1 MTKRNRFLI
10 LTTALWLGAL
20 YALTAMMMLDAKP
33 LQLVDAVVEA
43 AQTVAKT
50 SAAPAEAAVSGSA
63 VRMDAP
69 AAQPLAVRE
78 PRVSGAIVERAS
90 ASAKRNRAERNVVD
104 PRMKVQDV
112 LLDGALPEG
121 VEDGLGGVRVCV
133 TFHKDATR
141 DEAVAA
147 FEHAGGDV
155 TDGES
160 FQYARF
166 MNGTVPAGSV
176 VRLAEAEAVEY
187 VVLQSSQQAE
197 ASWQEAGWHGGDQ
210 LAAPSHGLNRGHGV
224 NIAVFDV
231 GTYANHHAFHH
242 TEGWY
247 ENKKAHVAWLDSSYP
262 TQSEHTTHVVGTMV
276 AHPAMPSPVR
286 GSCWDAAVGVFH
298 FANAVNKSYTARN
311 VYNAD
316 LYNHSWSRKI
326 GWELENGQWHNY
338 GGTWQFGAYT
348 ADARALDA
356 FVRDSDDMGV
366 LAGVFIAA
374 GNHKGDNS
382 PAGNDGA
389 YDNLTPDACAKNVI
403 TVGSG
408 FVGNPHYIAPYSSRG
423 PTDDMRIK
431 PDVCVK
437 GLIHSTGGWTNAGYP
452 VTNNW
457 VIKDGTSHATALAT
471 AMTASLLEC
480 FRNKIGRDP
489 FACELKALLITT
501 TDDLGPVGP
510 DIHSGWGALNMER
523 AYQLIKRQSEDGA
536 PEDGIWE
543 NDFVEEGESRFYGLN
558 VSPGTTHLRVG
569 LVWTDAAGAPQ
580 GTPGYTK
587 ALVNDLDVT
596 LIDPNG
602 GLHYP
607 CRLVNGLLA
616 VDAPNRVDN
625 VEQVIV
631 LNPMPG
637 AWGVEIRGHEFGDDA
652 PQRYTVIAAHAAAQL
667 RVDPLPAALL
677 VLPGQNVVP
686 GEGVV
691 GESDPIQV
699 GQQHFVQL
707 MLVDEEFHQDAR
719 FSGGYMI
726 THETMTG
733 DEPSA
738 PNWLSNSY
746 VNGYDIVTMQQYAA
760 APRNR
765 YTARVTVHT
774 AFGTYVLRAVSGE
787 YESHEPAPPVLN
799 KPDAFRGEAD
809 ADSGSRDRLN
819 PESNPDGG
827 NGSEGPT
834 VGGGGVTITADG
846 VDEVGLAPETGDK
859 NDTPSA
865 GLPAEDDE
873 AAPMTPDTVNADD
886 TDTAQDR
893 TEGED
898 STESVEAVR
907 TKAPDVTTTTAPVV
921 KK

>member
-20 YALTAMMMLDAKP
+20 YALTVMMMLEAKP
-33 LQLVDAVVEA
+33 LQLVDAVMDA
-43 AQTVAKT
+43 AQTVTRT
-50 SAAPAEAAVSGSA
+50 STATIPEAATEDA
-63 VRMDAP
+63 VCAETP
-69 AAQPLAVRE
+69 AAQPVADWKSRA
-78 PRVSGAIVERAS
+78 SSAIVERA
-90 ASAKRNRAERNVVD
+90 AAPATRIRAEKKRID
-104 PRMKVQDV
+104 ARMKVQDV

-133 TFHKDATR
+133 TFHCNATR

-147 FEHAGGDV
+147 FERAGGDV

-187 VVLQSSQQAE
+187 VVLQSSLQAE

-231 GTYANHHAFHH
+231 GTYANHHSFLH

-262 TQSEHTTHVVGTMV
+262 AQSEHTTHVVGTMV

-338 GGTWQFGAYT
+338 GGTWQFGAYSV
-348 ADARALDA
+348 DARALDA
-356 FVRDSDDMGV
+356 FVRDSDDMDI

-408 FVGNPHYIAPYSSRG
+408 FVGNPNYIAPYSSRG

-437 GLIHSTGGWTNAGYP
+437 GLVHSTGGWTNAGYP

-480 FRNKIGRDP
+480 FRNKIGRNP
-489 FACELKALLITT
+489 FACELKALLVTT

-523 AYQLIKRQSEDGA
+523 AYQLIQRQSEDGH
-536 PEDGIWE
+536 PDDGIWE
-543 NDFVEEGESRFYGLN
+543 NDFIEEGESKFYGLN
-558 VSPGTTHLRVG
+558 VLPGTTHLRVG
-569 LVWTDAAGAPQ
+569 LVWTDVAGAPQ

-587 ALVNDLDVT
+587 ALVNDLDIT

-631 LNPMPG
+631 LNPAPG
-637 AWGVEIRGHEFGDDA
+637 TWGVEIHGHEFGDAA
-652 PQRYTVIAAHAAAQL
+652 PQRYTVIAAHAAAKL
-667 RVDPLPAALL
+667 RAETLPAALL

-691 GESDPIQV
+691 GACDPIQA

-707 MLVDEEFHQDAR
+707 MLVDEGFHQDTR
-719 FSGGYMI
+719 FSGGYLI
-726 THETMTG
+726 THETLTG
-733 DEPSA
+733 DEASA

-746 VNGYDIVTMQQYAA
+746 ANGYDIITMQQNAA

-765 YTARVTVHT
+765 YSARVTIHT
-774 AFGTYVLRAVSGE
+774 SSGTYTLHAVSDE
-787 YESHEPAPPVLN
+787 YETYQPAPPVLN
-799 KPDAFRGEAD
+799 RPDAFRGEAET
-809 ADSGSRDRLN
+809 DSESRDQLN
-819 PESNPDGG
+819 PETDPDDHGG
-827 NGSEGPT
+827 ESPT
-834 VGGGGVTITADG
+834 VGVGGVTVVTDSK
-846 VDEVGLAPETGDK
+846 DEVGVTPEPGDK
-859 NDTPSA
+859 DDSSSA
-865 GLPAEDDE
+865 GRSTEDGE
-873 AAPMTPDTVNADD
+873 AAPMTPETVSGDD
-886 TDTAQDR
+886 TSVTRDR
-893 TEGED
+893 TESVD
-898 STESVEAVR
+898 STQSVESTR
-907 TKAPDVTTTTAPVV
+907 TNAPDVTTTMAQVL